1 MSKSALD
8 SLKSVFNVFKR
19 KPSLRAPERT
29 GVYREI
35 ERVER
40 GNRFLGFKLPPPTPH
55 HLLFWRETGGRVEFE
70 NIFKQGVW
78 HKIFVSV
85 KNLKV
90 HLGDGRLN
98 RGHRF
103 INFWQLKPDC
113 VCVCVGGGES
123 LLEEEQWWRTTRLSA
138 FVSSKAEPPY
148 FE

>member
-55 HLLFWRETGGRVEFE
+55 HLLFRRETGGEGRIRKHFQARGMTQ
-70 NIFKQGVW
+70 NICECEKSKGA
-78 HKIFVSV
+78 
-85 KNLKV
+85 L
-90 HLGDGRLN
+90 
-98 RGHRF
+98 RGWE
-103 INFWQLKPDC
+103 IK
-113 VCVCVGGGES
+113 
-123 LLEEEQWWRTTRLSA
+123 
-138 FVSSKAEPPY
+138 
-148 FE
+148 